1 MKRVRHRSLSRTDV
15 TEPSTLVLQVIDL
28 FSRFIA
34 RTGLP
39 REILLREVRRASRG
53 IPESPVRAGRR
64 ELREILDASHVLTLW
79 YSDPQY
85 LDHKGAPL
93 PLRVRGKAP
102 SLPVLIRRVD
112 PSLDVSEMIAY
123 LLKAKALR
131 RAGQCYLPSA
141 RAIAMRQTA
150 APVHERNIRPLFGM
164 LTTLE
169 YNSKSRNEGR
179 GCFEFLAENPR
190 VPARLLKQVS
200 SNIDRLGDE
209 IMRRMDAL
217 LHAAELELR
226 PGEPTV
232 RVGFG
237 AYQFNW
243 NSPPELERIRRPRAR
258 RKTRKV
264 RGRKNKGK

>member
-1 MKRVRHRSLSRTDV
+1 MKPVRRRSQSRTGA
-15 TEPSTLVLQVIDL
+15 TEPSTLVRQVIDL

-39 REILLREVRRASRG
+39 REILLREIRRAWLG
-53 IPESPVRAGRR
+53 VPESPVRPGRN
-64 ELREILDASHVLTLW
+64 ESREILDASHVLTLW

-85 LDHKGAPL
+85 LDQKGAPL
-93 PLRVRGKAP
+93 PLRVRGRAP
-102 SLPVLIRRVD
+102 SLSELIRRVD
-112 PSLDVSEMIAY
+112 SSLDVSEMIIY

-131 RAGQCYLPSA
+131 RSGPFYLPTA

-150 APVHERNIRPLFGM
+150 APVHERNIRPLFG
-164 LTTLE
+164 LLATLE
-169 YNSKSRNEGR
+169 HNSKSRNEGR

-190 VPARLLKQVS
+190 VPARLLKYIS

-209 IMRRMDAL
+209 FMRRMDAL
-217 LHAAELELR
+217 LHSAELELR

-237 AYQFNW
+237 GYQFNW
-243 NSPPELERIRRPRAR
+243 DSHPEPERAR
-258 RKTRKV
+258 RARVRRKSSKGRRTRK
-264 RGRKNKGK
+264 K